1 MQKVQRITENGVI
14 QLRRDGNNVECIS
27 VFGNGNSSSEKNVA
41 IFNDGSATFGV
52 FTDSADLSA
61 SQGTGKTDI
70 YNAGSSAEVRISK
83 NAANTA
89 LGTYVR
95 TNIFDA
101 TGKAQALVIGNENN
115 INLATGAVNADGAH
129 TVEINADGSASFAKY
144 VDSGH
149 TTGEGLMRIR
159 QDSDT
164 SAFAIYKTDSYDYK
178 VRILGDGSATFAS
191 YVKSEATSGTFS
203 ALNPGYIVVQQPSGS
218 SNDILFR
225 GRTSAGNEVAEIWA
239 DGRATFAGDVKI
251 GGTLPSAP
259 NITLNADG
267 TIDSASWHYSDIGFI
282 AGINPG
288 TANTGAKM
296 TYEGTFTAAND
307 STTKPIYQ
315 GYAVG
320 ASSSDPTFKVM
331 ADGSAEFAG
340 DVLIGDYDVSNS
352 NKAGIEQKKYG
363 RISVQRSL
371 AEKDSSVFQ
380 AWAGTG
386 KNVEIFANGSAT
398 FAGVVDSSSYN
409 TAGGNPSYQLVPTG
423 LFQVTGTTGE
433 AAIRVFPQGAGN
445 QNPSATINTDGDAL
459 FAGDVVSTSSS
470 NSRSFIDGEG
480 IYQSDVLGNNAIT
493 LLNDGNG
500 EFTGTITT
508 QGGAGGPY
516 VAIGQTITFNT
527 GADDDANYTITTE
540 TYEEQEELTPY
551 IPAVEAVYAEPP

>member
-1 MQKVQRITENGVI
+1 MVI
-14 QLRRDGNNVECIS
+14 LV
-27 VFGNGNSSSEKNVA
+27 VKKNVA

-239 DGRATFAGDVKI
+239 DGRATFAGDV
-251 GGTLPSAP
+251 
-259 NITLNADG
+259 
-267 TIDSASWHYSDIGFI
+267 
-282 AGINPG
+282 
-288 TANTGAKM
+288 
-296 TYEGTFTAAND
+296 
-307 STTKPIYQ
+307 
-315 GYAVG
+315 
-320 ASSSDPTFKVM
+320 
-331 ADGSAEFAG
+331 
-340 DVLIGDYDVSNS
+340 LIGDYDVSNS
-352 NKAGIEQKKYG
+352 NKAGIEQKEIWTYLSSKVAC
-363 RISVQRSL
+363 RKRF
-371 AEKDSSVFQ
+371 KRFSSVG
-380 AWAGTG
+380 WHW
-386 KNVEIFANGSAT
+386 
-398 FAGVVDSSSYN
+398 
-409 TAGGNPSYQLVPTG
+409 
-423 LFQVTGTTGE
+423 
-433 AAIRVFPQGAGN
+433 
-445 QNPSATINTDGDAL
+445 
-459 FAGDVVSTSSS
+459 
-470 NSRSFIDGEG
+470 
-480 IYQSDVLGNNAIT
+480 
-493 LLNDGNG
+493 
-500 EFTGTITT
+500 
-508 QGGAGGPY
+508 
-516 VAIGQTITFNT
+516 
-527 GADDDANYTITTE
+527 
-540 TYEEQEELTPY
+540 
-551 IPAVEAVYAEPP
+551 